1 MLTPNTILTNSVA
14 PIRVTFSLGVGVA
27 VGPAG
32 VRLATVDSDNVVQAE
47 IATLLDNGLLANGD
61 EILGDGVYSAMVV
74 VSEGSPT
81 DVRLQVLVDIDGVD
95 EARSE
100 TAVLSIHA
108 PTSQIDDDT
117 QAAVQADAAQDLKD
131 MLDGGT
137 DLSTAINQVVEA
149 LTGLAGVKSATKEG
163 STSVVI
169 EFDSGLFGGLFLNQ
183 VAAGSKTRGGA
194 FTATSA
200 STGTARWSASVAPL
214 PADTIDR
221 AKAPRI
227 PVAAQ
232 TVGANLHTGFAS
244 FGAVGEL
251 PPDQILNRDVPI
263 YAPYEAVWTPFNEGP
278 GLVQLLTDS
287 PLGFQI
293 TYLQDQAADV
303 AALQNLTQYGL
314 IVLATHGSQGEWFL
328 TGEVATAA
336 AKTQY
341 DAQRQDGQLGVFTN
355 VEIGE
360 NGRTATVQ
368 DDVFGVSSGFIS
380 ALPGMF
386 PQNLIVNNSCE
397 STLGPNLA
405 NAFLARGAETY
416 LGYSQVVT
424 SGFAV
429 DRVLELVEAMV
440 TEAPS
445 TPGLGLIPGDASLAA
460 GLAQGGFATAGEAF
474 IPGQVDPPHMAEWQL
489 VGNMDLHYSDG
500 FINGDFEF
508 GDLSGWTRI
517 GDGRVITQLAFIEPP
532 EGDFMGIISTGLGF
546 TVNSGEIRQTF
557 RMPANATTLELYWN
571 FLSEE
576 FLEFIDSQFQ
586 DFFQVSIIPEN
597 GPEDV
602 LYLKTIDQIAAACMA
617 TTAAPGLLVSVSP
630 AIVFDIGGVYMT
642 DWQHLTLPVAP
653 YQGQLVTLRLS
664 AGDVGD
670 SIYDTAILLDMIEFN

>member
-200 STGTARWSASVAPL
+200 STGTARWSAPV
-214 PADTIDR
+214 
-221 AKAPRI
+221 APRI

-251 PPDQILNRDVPI
+251 PPDQT
-263 YAPYEAVWTPFNEGP
+263 WTCTTP
-278 GLVQLLTDS
+278 
-287 PLGFQI
+287 
-293 TYLQDQAADV
+293 
-303 AALQNLTQYGL
+303 
-314 IVLATHGSQGEWFL
+314 
-328 TGEVATAA
+328 TASS
-336 AKTQY
+336 
-341 DAQRQDGQLGVFTN
+341 
-355 VEIGE
+355 
-360 NGRTATVQ
+360 TAT
-368 DDVFGVSSGFIS
+368 SSS
-380 ALPGMF
+380 AT
-386 PQNLIVNNSCE
+386 C
-397 STLGPNLA
+397 
-405 NAFLARGAETY
+405 RG
-416 LGYSQVVT
+416 G
-424 SGFAV
+424 
-429 DRVLELVEAMV
+429 R
-440 TEAPS
+440 
-445 TPGLGLIPGDASLAA
+445 AS
-460 GLAQGGFATAGEAF
+460 ATAG
-474 IPGQVDPPHMAEWQL
+474 
-489 VGNMDLHYSDG
+489 
-500 FINGDFEF
+500 
-508 GDLSGWTRI
+508 
-517 GDGRVITQLAFIEPP
+517 
-532 EGDFMGIISTGLGF
+532 
-546 TVNSGEIRQTF
+546 
-557 RMPANATTLELYWN
+557 
-571 FLSEE
+571 
-576 FLEFIDSQFQ
+576 
-586 DFFQVSIIPEN
+586 
-597 GPEDV
+597 
-602 LYLKTIDQIAAACMA
+602 
-617 TTAAPGLLVSVSP
+617 
-630 AIVFDIGGVYMT
+630 
-642 DWQHLTLPVAP
+642 
-653 YQGQLVTLRLS
+653 
-664 AGDVGD
+664 
-670 SIYDTAILLDMIEFN
+670 